1 MFKPAMLTLAVATV
15 AGAPA
20 FGADAAP
27 SPDGDTPVIEEIVVR
42 ATFRG
47 DDLSRVP
54 ASVAVVPAEAIARR
68 GATHLDEILDMMP
81 NVNYAKGAS
90 RARFLQIRGIGERGQ
105 FSEPLNS
112 SVGLVVDGVD
122 LSGVGTVATLF
133 DVEQV
138 EVLRGPQGT
147 RYGANALAGLVN
159 VVTRAPTDTFES
171 RVELAGGNYGALGA
185 GAVVSGPLGEGVRGR
200 LAARVDRADGFIE
213 NDYLDADDT
222 DNTDETTVRGRLSW
236 DADASTV
243 IDLSAGYVDADNGYD
258 AFSLDNV
265 RTTLTDEPGHDRQ
278 RTVYGSGGVTW
289 SGNSAFTVHGH
300 VGAAD
305 SDIAYGYDADWVFV
319 GFHPWGYSGTDEY
332 LRDRSTVTAE
342 VRLTSEDAGRL
353 FGGSTAWTAGAYAMR
368 QDVELTR
375 RSTFIDAD
383 FNSDYGIDRQALF
396 GQTETAL
403 GADSTLTVGL
413 RLERHSA
420 SYDDSAGVRA
430 GPDDSLVGGRVALDR
445 ALGAGVVAYGSV
457 SRGYKAGGF
466 NIDGSLPPHLRSY
479 DPEILWN
486 YEAGLKAGVLD
497 GRLRLR
503 GAVFHMRRDDV
514 QIDSSIVE
522 MYEDGSTEFIDFVG
536 NAAQGTNSGVELD
549 IEYAP
554 AEGVLLFARLGVL
567 RSEYED
573 YINGEGMDL
582 DGRTQAHAPRH
593 QFGLGGSLEF
603 GGGWFVRL
611 ELEGRD
617 EFYFSDS
624 HNERSEAYELLNASV
639 GYRGGDWSVTAW
651 GRNLTDEDYF
661 VRGFRF
667 GNDPRD
673 GYTDRGFTQ
682 LGEPM
687 RVGVSLS
694 RAW

>member
-1 MFKPAMLTLAVATV
+1 MYKPAMLTLAFAAA

-20 FGADAAP
+20 LAADAPP
-27 SPDGDTPVIEEIVVR
+27 SPGGDTPVIEEIVVR

-54 ASVAVVPAEAIARR
+54 SSVAVVPAEAIARR

-81 NVNYAKGAS
+81 NVNYSKGAS

-122 LSGVGTVATLF
+122 LSGIGTVATLF

-159 VVTRAPTDTFES
+159 VVTRAPTDTFEG

-185 GAVVSGPLGEGVRGR
+185 GAVVSGPVGEGVRGR

-213 NDYLDADDT
+213 NDYLNADDT

-243 IDLSAGYVDADNGYD
+243 IDLSAGYIDADNGYD

-265 RTTLTDEPGHDRQ
+265 RTTLADEPGHDRQ

-289 SGNSAFTVHGH
+289 SGNPAFTVHGH

-332 LRDRSTVTAE
+332 LRDRSMVTAE
-342 VRLTSEDAGRL
+342 VRVTSEDAGRL

-403 GADSTLTVGL
+403 GAGSTLTVGL

-445 ALGAGVVAYGSV
+445 TLGAGVVAYGSV

-554 AEGVLLFARLGVL
+554 AGGVLLFARLGVL

-582 DGRTQAHAPRH
+582 DGRTQAHAPRY

-603 GGGWFVRL
+603 GGGWFLRL

-624 HNERSEAYELLNASV
+624 HNERSEPYELLNASV

-687 RVGVSLS
+687 RLGVSAS
-694 RAW
+694 RSW